1 MTSER
6 KVPVLRSDFN
16 LIDKEFDSIRAR
28 FEAEMARME
37 DEMTR
42 FRSQIQE
49 KERDFFGGSHLTSRI
64 SSSSEG
70 SNRRNELSSWLDDSS
85 LVHDTPDG
93 KIVRLRY
100 DVSEYAPEDIVVKT
114 IDRRLKVHAKH
125 EEKSENR
132 HVFREYNREF
142 LLPEG
147 VNPEQI
153 RSTLSTDGILT
164 IEAPLAAIEGSNERR
179 IPIAHK

>member
-16 LIDKEFDSIRAR
+16 LIDKEFDSIRDR
-28 FEAEMARME
+28 FEVEMKRME
-37 DEMTR
+37 EEMSR

-49 KERDFFGGSHLTSRI
+49 RERDFFSTGHLTRTESPT
-64 SSSSEG
+64 
-70 SNRRNELSSWLDDSS
+70 NRHRHEVTSWLDDSS

-100 DVSEYAPEDIVVKT
+100 DVSQYVPEEIVVKT
-114 IDRRLKVHAKH
+114 IDRRLKVHAVH
-125 EEKSENR
+125 EENTENR
-132 HVFREYNREF
+132 KVFREFNREF

-164 IEAPLAAIEGSNERR
+164 VEAPLAAIEGSNERR